1 MKKRLLLSFAAVIGA
16 MTSFAYNVGDYV
28 YTNTAKFKVIGENI
42 LTNGNFAANYDGW
55 KDYAD
60 GSLSPDYWSIETGAS
75 EDGGKVIQCTNGAAD
90 LTGNYMYQAVP
101 YESGKSYIITFK
113 VKGVDPVTSSV
124 TPQTTNYID
133 VYANADGTLNKTAD
147 NFCQVATT
155 DAITAE
161 WKSYSYSFTD
171 TITGGS
177 TGYIVV
183 TFGQL
188 TAGTQISDV
197 EVREVTQ
204 VFDTRISDREFAYAE
219 ALLNI
224 EGMVNGK
231 DELQGTIESLKG
243 FFESTEAEDPTGAE
257 DALNSFIAAETEFL
271 NANSYDLTS
280 LIDGKTIWTTKVQ
293 KAGGGKQYGDWYLD
307 GDARWFH
314 DPASDPYIRHYIQGS
329 YNLSAGTAKI
339 VKMLPPGKYF
349 FSCESKGHRMAGSS
363 KTLGY
368 VPDYTYVVEGAAV
381 FIGNDS
387 VKFNL
392 DQRNFERH
400 FVVAD
405 VAEGETL
412 NAGFWHPATSVDNQL
427 GGTVYMQAPV
437 LRIIGDNSGGKMEA
451 YIVNYAT
458 LKEIAVQ
465 ANSLRV
471 MLDSAITVKAKAEFP
486 WGKDALQE
494 SITYYEGA
502 YSSLSVKQPGDD
514 LFAEAADSLMQSMR
528 LVRTAIQEYYALN
541 EPYTLLKKQ
550 VEESQGELD
559 NPANA
564 NAQASARQA
573 LKDGIDNA
581 NALIAGV
588 TSEPQTDEFNA
599 AIAKLKELTKTF
611 KLAVSSFSNP
621 LEIELVNA
629 DFTSYSG
636 GNSSTFTAT
645 GWDVVNASGNGKFQ
659 YGTQDDFEYGSRITS
674 WRGYTG
680 NAMNKISQ
688 NVTLS
693 HKGAYEF
700 VCQVYA
706 NNENGSRDGNM
717 TDEIKS
723 GIFAYA
729 KLAESADSIG
739 SVDARTPLAYN
750 ATLGYGDLV
759 PKWVVI
765 TYNKVTEDDEVIE
778 IGFDALNQ
786 HNGFSNRYGFGSVRI
801 NYCGPHDGYVADVKT
816 AITESVNKLEELYNS
831 SSDLMKGSE
840 EGMAMYEAI
849 EKAKLVVNGTVDAVP
864 GVGNST
870 VKEDNVA
877 ANQSQLYRNLKRVI
891 KEFDAAV
898 TGIGGVKTD
907 APVKVQNG
915 VFSISGVK
923 VAENADNLPKGLY
936 IVDGKKV
943 IVK

>member
-42 LTNGNFAANYDGW
+42 LTNGNFANYDGW

-60 GSLSPDYWSIETGAS
+60 GALNSDYWSIEAGAS
-75 EDGGKVIQCTNGAAD
+75 EDGGNVIQCINGAAD
-90 LTGNYMYQAVP
+90 QTGNYMYQAVP
-101 YESGKSYIITFK
+101 YESGRSYIITFK
-113 VKGVDPVTSSV
+113 VKGVAPVTSSI

-133 VYANADGTLNKTAD
+133 VYANADGSLNKTAD

-161 WKSYSYSFTD
+161 WTSYSYSFTD

-188 TAGTQISDV
+188 TEGTQVSDV

-204 VFDTRISDREFAYAE
+204 VFDTRISDRELAYAE

-231 DELQGTIESLKG
+231 EELQGTLESIKG
-243 FFESTEAEDPTGAE
+243 FFESTEAEDPSGAQ
-257 DALNSFIAAETEFL
+257 DALNSFVEAETEFL

-280 LIDGKTIWTTKVQ
+280 HIDGKALWTTKLQ
-293 KAGGGKQYGDWYLD
+293 KKGGGETLGDWYLD

-314 DPASDPYIRHYIQGS
+314 DPASSPYIRHYIQGT

-349 FSCESKGHRMAGSS
+349 FSCESKGHRMAGSAANVR
-363 KTLGY
+363 Y
-368 VPDYTYVVEGAAV
+368 EPDYTYVVEGAAV

-400 FVVAD
+400 FVVAE

-412 NAGFWHPATSVDNQL
+412 NAGFWHPATSVDNKL

-437 LRIIGDNSGGKMEA
+437 LRIIGDNSDGQMES

-458 LKEIAVQ
+458 LKDIETQ
-465 ANSLRV
+465 ANALRV

-494 SITYYEGA
+494 NITYYEGA
-502 YSSLSVKQPGDD
+502 YASLSAKQPGED

-528 LVRTAIQEYYALN
+528 LVRSAIQAYYSLN
-541 EPYTLLKKQ
+541 EPYTLLKEQ
-550 VEESQGELD
+550 VAIAQGELD

-573 LKDGIDNA
+573 LQDGVNMA
-581 NALIAGV
+581 NALISGV
-588 TSEPQTDEFNA
+588 TSEPQTDEFNT
-599 AIAKLKELTKTF
+599 AIENLKELTATF
-611 KLAVSSFSNP
+611 KLAVASYSNP
-621 LEIELVNA
+621 LEVEIVNA

-636 GNSSTFTAT
+636 GNSSTFSAT
-645 GWDVVNASGNGKFQ
+645 GWDVINASGNGKFA
-659 YGTQDDFEYGSRITS
+659 YGTSEDFEYGSRITS

-688 NVTLS
+688 SVTLT

-706 NNENGSRDGNM
+706 NNENGTRDGNM
-717 TDEIKS
+717 TNEIKS

-739 SVDARTPLAYN
+739 AVDARTPYTYQ
-750 ATLGYGDLV
+750 ATLGYGDMV

-765 TYNKVTEDDEVIE
+765 TYNKLTEGEEVVE
-778 IGFDALNQ
+778 IGLDALNL
-786 HNGFSNRYGFGSVRI
+786 HNGFSNRYGFGSDRVR
-801 NYCGPHDGYVADVKT
+801 YCGPHASYITDVK
-816 AITESVNKLEELYNS
+816 AALEAQVNKLEGLWNS
-831 SSDLMKGSE
+831 ASDDLKASE
-840 EGMAMYEAI
+840 EGIAMQEAI
-849 EKAKLVVNGTVDAVP
+849 ESAKLVLAETIEQVP
-864 GVGNST
+864 GVGNSS
-870 VKEDNVA
+870 VAEDAVA
-877 ANQSQLYRNLKRVI
+877 GAQSQLARNLKRVI
-891 KEFDAAV
+891 AEFEPVV

-923 VAENADNLPKGLY
+923 VAQSAENLPKGLY

>member
-16 MTSFAYNVGDYV
+16 MTSFAYNLGDYV

-75 EDGGKVIQCTNGAAD
+75 EDGGNVIQCTNGAAD

-101 YESGKSYIITFK
+101 YESGRSYIITFK
-113 VKGVDPVTSSV
+113 VKGVDPVTSSI

-155 DAITAE
+155 DAITAD

-188 TAGTQISDV
+188 TAGTQVSDV
-197 EVREVTQ
+197 EVREVTE
-204 VFDTRISDREFAYAE
+204 VFDTRISDRELAYAE

-231 DELQGTIESLKG
+231 EELQGTLESIKG
-243 FFESTEAEDPTGAE
+243 FFESTEAEDPSGAQ
-257 DALNSFIAAETEFL
+257 DALNSFIEAETEFL

-280 LIDGKTIWTTKVQ
+280 QIDGKALWTTKLQ
-293 KAGGGKQYGDWYLD
+293 KKGGGETLGDWYLD

-314 DPASDPYIRHYIQGS
+314 DPASSPYIRHYIQGT

-349 FSCESKGHRMAGSS
+349 FSCESKGHRMAGSAANVR
-363 KTLGY
+363 Y
-368 VPDYTYVVEGAAV
+368 EPDYTYVVEGAAV

-412 NAGFWHPATSVDNQL
+412 NAGFWHPATSVDNKL

-437 LRIIGDNSGGKMEA
+437 LRIIGDNSDGQMEA

-494 SITYYEGA
+494 SITYYEGT
-502 YSSLSVKQPGDD
+502 YSSLSAKQPGED

-528 LVRTAIQEYYALN
+528 LVRTAIQDYYALN
-541 EPYTLLKKQ
+541 APYTDLKAQ
-550 VEESQGELD
+550 LVIANESYN
-559 NPANA
+559 NPQNA
-564 NAQASARQA
+564 AGDKATFLAVINKAQA
-573 LKDGIDNA
+573 LVD
-581 NALIAGV
+581 GV
-588 TSEPQTDEFNA
+588 TAEYSEEVANNMIAAKAELVEAQFAFEASTASLANPSEIEIVNPYFAQFTNQSNVEGWTMTGQTDNGRWKKGTLSVYENA
-599 AIAKLKELTKTF
+599 THLTM
-611 KLAVSSFSNP
+611 
-621 LEIELVNA
+621 
-629 DFTSYSG
+629 
-636 GNSSTFTAT
+636 
-645 GWDVVNASGNGKFQ
+645 
-659 YGTQDDFEYGSRITS
+659 
-674 WRGYTG
+674 WRGYT
-680 NAMNKISQ
+680 AFSLNKASQ
-688 NVTLS
+688 NVALLRSGVYVLS
-693 HKGAYEF
+693 CQASACNEKGSTDGDRT
-700 VCQVYA
+700 VNSGVYY
-706 NNENGSRDGNM
+706 
-717 TDEIKS
+717 
-723 GIFAYA
+723 YA
-729 KLAESADSIG
+729 KLADAADSIG
-739 SVDARTPLAYN
+739 AHMVHTDRANYLDNVYS
-750 ATLGYGDLV
+750 YGDR
-759 PKWVVI
+759 KSVV
-765 TYNKVTEDDEVIE
+765 
-778 IGFDALNQ
+778 
-786 HNGFSNRYGFGSVRI
+786 
-801 NYCGPHDGYVADVKT
+801 
-816 AITESVNKLEELYNS
+816 
-831 SSDLMKGSE
+831 
-840 EGMAMYEAI
+840 
-849 EKAKLVVNGTVDAVP
+849 
-864 GVGNST
+864 
-870 VKEDNVA
+870 
-877 ANQSQLYRNLKRVI
+877 
-891 KEFDAAV
+891 
-898 TGIGGVKTD
+898 
-907 APVKVQNG
+907 
-915 VFSISGVK
+915 
-923 VAENADNLPKGLY
+923 
-936 IVDGKKV
+936 
-943 IVK
+943 

>member
-16 MTSFAYNVGDYV
+16 MTSFAYNLGDYV

-42 LTNGNFAANYDGW
+42 LTNGNFANINVGW

-60 GSLSPDYWSIETGAS
+60 GSLNPEYWSIEEGAS
-75 EDGGKVIQCTNGAAD
+75 EDGGNVIQCTNGAAD

-133 VYANADGTLNKTAD
+133 VYANVDGSLNKTAD

-224 EGMVNGK
+224 EGMVKGK

-412 NAGFWHPATSVDNQL
+412 NAGFWHPATSVDNKL

-437 LRIIGDNSGGKMEA
+437 LRIIGDNSDGKMEA

-494 SITYYEGA
+494 SITYYEGT
-502 YSSLSVKQPGDD
+502 YSSLSVIKPGDE

-528 LVRTAIQEYYALN
+528 LVRSAIQAYYSLN
-541 EPYTLLKKQ
+541 EPYTLLKEQ
-550 VEESQGELD
+550 VAIAQGELD

-573 LKDGIDNA
+573 LQDGVNMA
-581 NALIAGV
+581 NALISGV
-588 TSEPQTDEFNA
+588 TSEPQTDEFNT
-599 AIAKLKELTKTF
+599 AIENLKELTTTF
-611 KLAVSSFSNP
+611 KLAVASYSNP
-621 LEIELVNA
+621 LEVEIVNA

-636 GNSSTFTAT
+636 GNSSTFSAT
-645 GWDVVNASGNGKFQ
+645 GWDVINASGNGKFA
-659 YGTQDDFEYGSRITS
+659 YGTSEDFEYGSRITS

-688 NVTLS
+688 SVTLT

-870 VKEDNVA
+870 VTEDNVA

-907 APVKVQNG
+907 ASVKVQNG